1 MFLRQPQL
9 CIQMARPERAD
20 AGPWPE
26 TRPPDIRGRRDYRAP
41 RSVGAC
47 AVWTDSVIAR
57 DMSMDSTVSDVTTS
71 WTCADLSLLPTL
83 LKVQP

>member
-1 MFLRQPQL
+1 MCRSRAGSWIQADQGLGIRNSGIPVEL

-26 TRPPDIRGRRDYRAP
+26 TRPPDIRGRRDHRAP

-47 AVWTDSVIAR
+47 AV
-57 DMSMDSTVSDVTTS
+57 
-71 WTCADLSLLPTL
+71 
-83 LKVQP
+83 